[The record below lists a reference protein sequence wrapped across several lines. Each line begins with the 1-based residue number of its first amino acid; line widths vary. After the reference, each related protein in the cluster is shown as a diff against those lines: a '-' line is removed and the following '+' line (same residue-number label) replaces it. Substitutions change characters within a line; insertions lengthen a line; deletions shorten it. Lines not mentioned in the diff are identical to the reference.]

1 MGKNLGYAEAQVTD
15 ETGKILAHGTSTIM
29 ILQGTAPAA
38 EPPFPLKFIEKS
50 PE

>member
-15 ETGKILAHGTSTIM
+15 ETGKFLTHGTSTIM
-29 ILQGTAPAA
+29 ILQGTASTA